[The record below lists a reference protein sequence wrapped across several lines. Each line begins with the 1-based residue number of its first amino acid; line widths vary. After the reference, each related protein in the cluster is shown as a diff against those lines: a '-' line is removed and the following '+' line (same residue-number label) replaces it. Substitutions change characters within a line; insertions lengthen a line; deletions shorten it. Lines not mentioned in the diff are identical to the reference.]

1 MQEQEHAT
9 GDQRGHDDDGEHDDE
24 RLLGFLLRDRC
35 HGSHGDSGDAR
46 LLVLAV
52 LLGIDRLLRI
62 RLSPIRLLL
71 VSGHLR
77 LLLVSGAGRRGN
89 GRHPGRLYRLRRLRR
104 ILH

>member
-1 MQEQEHAT
+1 M
-9 GDQRGHDDDGEHDDE
+9 
-24 RLLGFLLRDRC
+24 
-35 HGSHGDSGDAR
+35 DSGDAR

-89 GRHPGRLYRLRRLRR
+89 GGRGNGRHPGRLYRLRRLRR
-104 ILH
+104 ILR